1 MSKLHELAEIGQS
14 IWLDYIRRDMLD
26 SGELSQLHQSGIRGV
41 TSNPSIFEKAIA
53 QSDDYDDALR
63 MLVVDG
69 KPPMEIYETLAI
81 EDIRRAAGVFE
92 SLYRQTERR
101 DGYVSLEANPNL
113 AFDTE
118 ATIEEARRLF
128 AAVDRPNVYIK
139 VPATPEGI
147 PAIEQLIG
155 EGININVTLI
165 FAREAYEAVAE
176 AYLSGLEK
184 LAENGG
190 DLSKVSSVASFFVS
204 RVDTKVD
211 NALEGSGYEE
221 LMGKIGIANAKL
233 AYQRFL
239 EIFSGERWERLAEQ
253 GAMVQRPLWG
263 STSTKNPA
271 YPDTM
276 YVDELIG
283 PYTVNTVPPRTLDA
297 FLDHGTVA
305 RTLTVD
311 VDEARAQIT
320 GLAAAG
326 VNLEEVTDQL
336 LQEGV
341 EKFAVAFNNL
351 LESIAAARARVLH
364 DTRRWESSLGHDE
377 DAVNAAVVA
386 LEANN
391 ILARMWEGDHTV
403 WAEKDVE
410 ISNRLGWLRIAGA
423 MEANVETLE
432 TLAENLSAEGYTDV
446 LLLGMG
452 GSSLAPELFAR
463 TFGTTP
469 GYLDLHVLDSTDPG
483 AVAAY
488 RDALDPE
495 NTLFVVSS
503 KSGGTVETIS
513 FFKFF
518 YTWIADLLGEEAAG
532 AHFVAITD
540 PGSNLAQLGERY
552 DFRAV
557 FLNDPN
563 IGGRYSALSYFGL
576 VPAALL
582 GIDVTEILQRAQ
594 AVNSP
599 KTAKR
604 AAWLGAVL
612 GTLAR
617 EGRDKLTFITSPE
630 LDAFGD
636 WVEQLI
642 AESTGK
648 QGTGILPIVGEPPLA
663 PDAYGGDRL
672 IIYMRLDQG
681 TVYDEEVA
689 AIAEAGHPVITIH
702 ILDRYDLAEQFMV
715 WEVATAVAG
724 HILGINPF
732 NQPNVESA
740 KVRAR
745 EMIATYQ
752 ETGELPD
759 QHLTLK
765 DGKITVHEIAL
776 PANSAPGALQHFLEK
791 VHQGTY
797 IAVHAYIQPSA
808 ANSAALEHFRTY
820 LREQSGAPVT
830 VGYGPRFLHS
840 TGQLHKGDGGNG
852 LFIQITSEPLQD
864 LPIPDTAGSSEA
876 SLTFGTL
883 KMAQAQG
890 DAQALREAGR
900 QIIRFHLWGEASPL
914 LPALQQ

>member
-239 EIFSGERWERLAEQ
+239 EIFSGERWEQLAEQ